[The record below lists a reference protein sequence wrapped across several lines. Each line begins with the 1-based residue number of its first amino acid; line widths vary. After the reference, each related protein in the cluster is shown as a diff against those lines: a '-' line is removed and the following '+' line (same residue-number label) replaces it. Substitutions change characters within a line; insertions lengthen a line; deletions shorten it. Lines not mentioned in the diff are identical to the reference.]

1 MHLGSFCFVAAWD
14 YGREG
19 YAITMGMCGYRG
31 SFCVSCVTRSIRG
44 GPNAGCG
51 QQWPRGRLFVLDS
64 ASGSRQNGC
73 TATACATL
81 SHYPGQSPGCSSMI
95 LILQGIRL
103 LPTAGA

>member
-14 YGREG
+14 YGRED
-19 YAITMGMCGYRG
+19 YAITMGMGD

-51 QQWPRGRLFVLDS
+51 QQWPRGWLSVVDS

-73 TATACATL
+73 TAAA
-81 SHYPGQSPGCSSMI
+81 
-95 LILQGIRL
+95 
-103 LPTAGA
+103 